1 MNESRQAHRGS
12 AATGFAL
19 LLVGAMLLV
28 PWLAALVTDQPEKPR
43 VLVLALDGVPY
54 RAVVDAVEQGAF
66 EGWPAPK
73 AMVAPFP
80 SMTNVSF
87 TAMLMPLGVKRITGY
102 EVRHFNPEHNKM
114 TSGVVNY
121 KANHFKWRDRF
132 HVSLRKKRTK
142 VSNYLKP
149 RRTFWKMM
157 GWVEELVLESED
169 EVMLA
174 HIASAD
180 VIGHYYSGDELT
192 PFMVEVS
199 DWLDDLVQ
207 RHSET
212 LNRELRLILLSDH
225 GNTTGEVLHT
235 SGMLDNLREA
245 GFRVNNKL
253 EQPSD
258 VVVPTYGVVNFGVL
272 YARQDKAEA
281 AARAITGHE
290 SVDLAA
296 WVSGVGE
303 ISVIGRGEEAL
314 VRWRGEGDQRRFAY
328 EPLIGDPLRLAV
340 TNNHLQWLELLD
352 EEGYAA
358 ADDWFDLTSFADFP
372 DAPRRLVDSI
382 VGTYVEPPATVI
394 FSLDPGWAMGLW
406 SAQLSVRM
414 VTGRLQGT
422 HGGLDRDST
431 LGFILSNNPE
441 QPPGLAITAEQ
452 ALLELKPY
460 APLPAVWPPP
470 EED

>member
-1 MNESRQAHRGS
+1 MNRSRQAVRGS
-12 AATGFAL
+12 ATTGLAL

-28 PWLAALVTDQPEKPR
+28 PWLAAQMTPATERPR

-54 RAVVDAVEQGAF
+54 RAAVDAVEQGAF
-66 EGWPAPK
+66 EGWPMPK

-102 EVRHFNPEHNKM
+102 EVRHFNPEQNKVV
-114 TSGVVNY
+114 SGIVNY
-121 KANHFKWRDRF
+121 EESHFKWRDRF
-132 HVSLRKKRTK
+132 QITLRKKRTK
-142 VSNYLKP
+142 ISNYLKP
-149 RRTFWKMM
+149 RKTAWKML
-157 GWVEELVLESED
+157 GWVEQMVLESED

-174 HIASAD
+174 HIGSAD
-180 VIGHYYSGDELT
+180 VMGHYFSGDALT

-199 DWLDDLVQ
+199 DWTHELVR
-207 RHSET
+207 RHSEVRG
-212 LNRELRLILLSDH
+212 RELRVILLSDH
-225 GNTTGEVLHT
+225 GNTTGKVLHT
-235 SGMLDNLREA
+235 SGMLDKLRDA

-253 EQPSD
+253 ERPDD

-272 YARQDKAEA
+272 YARQDKAEK
-281 AARAITGHE
+281 AARAFAEHE

-296 WVSGVGE
+296 WVSGAEE
-303 ISVIGRGEEAL
+303 ITVIGRGEEGR
-314 VRWRGEGDQRRFAY
+314 VRWRGEGDRRRFKY

-340 TNNHLQWLELLD
+340 TNDHLLWLDLLD

-358 ADDWFDLTSFADFP
+358 AQDWFDLTTFADFP
-372 DAPRRLVDSI
+372 DALRRVVDSI
-382 VGTYVEPPATVI
+382 TGTYVDPPATVI

-452 ALLELKPY
+452 ALLELEPY
-460 APLPAVWPPP
+460 APLPKVWPPP
-470 EED
+470 EEE